1 MTHNKFE
8 VHMLMG
14 KFFNHYLPDI
24 ENRSKQTINTYRNS
38 ISSYIKFLEQ
48 EKGIAFDKLD
58 IKHFEVKLAEDWI
71 AYLKKT
77 GKSVLLP
84 DNAATRGMVKQVEY
98 LVKVEEA

>member
-48 EKGIAFDKLD
+48 E
-58 IKHFEVKLAEDWI
+58 
-71 AYLKKT
+71 
-77 GKSVLLP
+77 
-84 DNAATRGMVKQVEY
+84 
-98 LVKVEEA
+98 